1 MNESGLQREI
11 KQTRPF
17 RSPAQEAK
25 LAILKTAD
33 VIRRRLGAL
42 VGGRGITF
50 QQYNVLRILR
60 GSHPAPLPALEI
72 GERMIESTPGI
83 TRLMDRLEE
92 KGLVAWQRCREDRRR
107 VHCSITP
114 AGLDLLAELDQPVA
128 DADAASLQ
136 GLPEEGVRMLIELLE
151 RVRAN
156 R

>member
-1 MNESGLQREI
+1 MVESGLQREI

-25 LAILKTAD
+25 VAVLRTAD

-42 VGGRGITF
+42 VGGHGITF

-60 GSHPAPLPALEI
+60 GSHPTPLPTLEI
-72 GERMIESTPGI
+72 GARMIESTPGI
-83 TRLMDRLEE
+83 TRLMDRLEQ
-92 KGLVAWQRCREDRRR
+92 KGLVKRERCKEDRRM

-114 AGLDLLAELDQPVA
+114 GGLELLAELDQPIA
-128 DADAASLQ
+128 DADDGSLR
-136 GLPEEGVRMLIELLE
+136 GLSEAEIRTLIDLLE

-156 R
+156 P

>member
-1 MNESGLQREI
+1 MTESELQREL

-25 LAILKTAD
+25 IAILKTAD
-33 VIRRRLGAL
+33 VIRRRLGTL
-42 VGGRGITF
+42 VGAHGITF

-60 GSHPAPLPALEI
+60 GSHPSPLPTLEI

-92 KGLVAWQRCREDRRR
+92 KELVGRARCREDRRM
-107 VHCSITP
+107 VHCSITS
-114 AGLDLLAELDQPVA
+114 AGLDLLAVLDQPVA
-128 DADAASLQ
+128 DADVGSME
-136 GLPEEGVRMLIELLE
+136 GLSSDEIRALIDFLE

-156 R
+156 P